1 MSPYFLNTNCIK
13 YFLANKD
20 REIMTTKNNL
30 LLVVILATLILTV
43 FSSCGHSR
51 KTTKSK
57 TTNASKPKVAVRE
70 TSKPAPLTG
79 FADTVTVSKAQLLL
93 NLFGYSPGKA
103 DGTMKEQTAVA
114 ITNFQADQQLP
125 NGDRSDTTLNALG
138 VPLFDFTIDSL
149 QKILS
154 KKGYDPGPIDGLVG
168 PMTRGAIREF
178 MVGNNF
184 PTNKLTKESREALFS
199 IGYQY
204 DKQPE
209 DLLQYDTADKN
220 PPHPAF
226 NAAEID
232 INKVQIIDIRRALE
246 ARGFHTG
253 ELINEITSPLQDALF
268 LYQTKNKLP
277 IGDFNTETLR
287 ALGFR

>member
-1 MSPYFLNTNCIK
+1 MS
-13 YFLANKD
+13 
-20 REIMTTKNNL
+20 TKNRF
-30 LLVVILATLILTV
+30 LIVLFLSIVALTV
-43 FSSCGHSR
+43 FNSCGHSR
-51 KTTKSK
+51 KTTKTNK
-57 TTNASKPKVAVRE
+57 ATTAKPKTVKE
-70 TSKPAPLTG
+70 TPKPTALTG

-103 DGTMKEQTAVA
+103 DGSMKEQTATA
-114 ITNFQADQQLP
+114 LTNFQADQKLP
-125 NGDRSDTTLNALG
+125 NGDRTDTTLNELG

-149 QKILS
+149 QKTLS
-154 KKGYDPGPIDGLVG
+154 KKGYDPGPIDGLLG
-168 PMTRGAIREF
+168 PMTRGAIKEF
-178 MVGNNF
+178 MTGNNF
-184 PTNKLTKESREALFS
+184 PTNRLTKESREALFS

-220 PPHPAF
+220 PPHTSF

-232 INKVQIIDIRRALE
+232 INKVRIIDIRRALE

-253 ELINEITSPLQDALF
+253 ELINEITPPLQDALF
-268 LYQTKNKLP
+268 LFQTKNKLP
-277 IGDFNTETLR
+277 IGDFNNETLR

>member
-1 MSPYFLNTNCIK
+1 MLLAGKDSEIMPTKNRFLIVL
-13 YFLANKD
+13 FLA
-20 REIMTTKNNL
+20 I
-30 LLVVILATLILTV
+30 VILTV
-43 FSSCGHSR
+43 FNSCGHSR
-51 KTTKSK
+51 KTTKANK
-57 TTNASKPKVAVRE
+57 TTTAKPKTVKETPKPVA
-70 TSKPAPLTG
+70 LTG

-103 DGTMKEQTAVA
+103 DGTMKEQTATA
-114 ITNFQADQQLP
+114 FTNFQADQKLP
-125 NGDRSDTTLNALG
+125 NGDRTDTTLNELG

-149 QKILS
+149 QKTLS
-154 KKGYDPGPIDGLVG
+154 KKGYDPGPIDGLLG
-168 PMTRGAIREF
+168 PMTRGAIKEF
-178 MVGNNF
+178 MTSNDF
-184 PTNKLTKESREALFS
+184 ATNKLTKESREALFS

-220 PPHPAF
+220 PPHTAF

-232 INKVQIIDIRRALE
+232 INKVKIIDIRRALE

-253 ELINEITSPLQDALF
+253 ELINEITPPLQDALF
-268 LYQTKNKLP
+268 LFQTKNKLP
-277 IGDFNTETLR
+277 IGDFNNETLR